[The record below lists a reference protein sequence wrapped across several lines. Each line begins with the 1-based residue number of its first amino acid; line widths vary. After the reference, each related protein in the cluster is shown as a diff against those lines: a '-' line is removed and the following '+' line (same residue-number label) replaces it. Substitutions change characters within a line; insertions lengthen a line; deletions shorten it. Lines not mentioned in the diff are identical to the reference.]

1 MDVPSGVC
9 YVRFDYE
16 RKVVKPLVVYRCQIV
31 VDTLTKEAEM
41 LMKDMR
47 YRVIIINMTNGYKLR
62 LTALPSLLW
71 TADDGRY
78 KSAQPLS
85 LDGKIPDYS
94 A

>member
-16 RKVVKPLVVYRCQIV
+16 RKVVKPPVLYRCQDV
-31 VDTLTKEAEM
+31 VDTLTKEAEV
-41 LMKDMR
+41 LIKDIR
-47 YRVIIINMTNGYKLR
+47 YTVPINMTNGYKLR
-62 LTALPSLLW
+62 STALPSLLR

-85 LDGKIPDYS
+85 LDGNIPEDS